1 MELIRWNPMRD
12 MFSLRHQMNHLF
24 DDVFKPVVRG
34 DSRFSM
40 WNWNPT
46 VDIYDNDENIVIKAE
61 LPGIDK
67 KDIVIDVKDGVLTL
81 KGERSFDNEVKKEKY
96 YCRERMFGKFER
108 VFRLPADV
116 DPEKISADYKDGI
129 LKIDIP
135 KPEEQK
141 PKQITVH

>member
-1 MELIRWNPMRD
+1 MELIRWNPMGD
-12 MFSLRHQMNHLF
+12 VFSLRHQMNHLF
-24 DDVFKPVVRG
+24 DDVFRPVVRG
-34 DSRFSM
+34 DSRLSM
-40 WNWNPT
+40 RNWNPT
-46 VDIYDNDENIVIKAE
+46 VDIYDNDEYIFITAE

-81 KGERSFDNEVKKEKY
+81 KGERSFDNEVKEKKY
-96 YCRERMFGKFER
+96 YRRERTFGKFER

>member
-1 MELIRWNPMRD
+1 MELIRWNPMKD

-24 DDVFKPVVRG
+24 DDVLRPVVRG
-34 DSRFSM
+34 DSRLSK
-40 WNWNPT
+40 WNRYPT
-46 VDIYDNDENIVIKAE
+46 VDIYDKNENIVIKAE

-81 KGERSFDNEVKKEKY
+81 KGERSFDNEVKEEKY
-96 YCRERMFGKFER
+96 YCRERTFGKFER

-129 LKIDIP
+129 LKINIP
-135 KPEEQK
+135 KPEEQQ

>member
-1 MELIRWNPMRD
+1 MELIRWNPSRD

-24 DDVFKPVVRG
+24 DDAFGSVIRG
-34 DSRFSM
+34 DSRLSV
-40 WNWNPT
+40 WNRYPT
-46 VDIYDNDENIVIKAE
+46 VDIYDNDKHIVIKAE
-61 LPGIDK
+61 LPEIDK

-81 KGERSFDNEVKKEKY
+81 KGERSFDNEIKEEKY

-135 KPEEQK
+135 KPEEQQ
-141 PKQITVH
+141 PKKITVH

>member
-12 MFSLRHQMNHLF
+12 MFNLRHQMNHLF
-24 DDVFKPVVRG
+24 DDVFRPVARG
-34 DSRFSM
+34 DSRLSM
-40 WNWNPT
+40 GHRYPT
-46 VDIYDNDENIVIKAE
+46 VDIYDNDENIVITAE

-67 KDIVIDVKDGVLTL
+67 TDIVIDVKGGVLTL
-81 KGERSFDNEVKKEKY
+81 KGERSFDNEVKEEKY
-96 YCRERMFGKFER
+96 YCRERTFGKFER

-116 DPEKISADYKDGI
+116 DFEKISADYKDGI

-141 PKQITVH
+141 PKTITVN

>member
-12 MFSLRHQMNHLF
+12 MFSLRHPMNHLF
-24 DDVFKPVVRG
+24 DDVFRPVVRG
-34 DSRFSM
+34 DSKLSM
-40 WNWNPT
+40 WDWNPT

-61 LPGIDK
+61 LPGIEK

-81 KGERSFDNEVKKEKY
+81 KGERSFDNEVKEKKY
-96 YCRERMFGKFER
+96 YHRERTFGKFER
-108 VFRLPADV
+108 VFRLPAKV
-116 DPEKISADYKDGI
+116 DPEKISADYKDGV
-129 LKIDIP
+129 LKIEIP

>member
-1 MELIRWNPMRD
+1 MELIRWNPRRD
-12 MFSLRHQMNHLF
+12 MFNLRHQMNHLF
-24 DDVFKPVVRG
+24 DDAFGSVVRG
-34 DSRFSM
+34 DSRLSV
-40 WNWNPT
+40 WNRYPT
-46 VDIYDNDENIVIKAE
+46 VDIYDNDKHIVIKAE

-81 KGERSFDNEVKKEKY
+81 KGERSFDNEVKEEKY
-96 YCRERMFGKFER
+96 YCREIMFGKFER

-135 KPEEQK
+135 KPEEQQ
-141 PKQITVH
+141 PKKITVH

>member
-1 MELIRWNPMRD
+1 MR
-12 MFSLRHQMNHLF
+12 
-24 DDVFKPVVRG
+24 
-34 DSRFSM
+34 
-40 WNWNPT
+40 NWNPT
-46 VDIYDNDENIVIKAE
+46 VDIYDNDEHIVIKAE

-67 KDIVIDVKDGVLTL
+67 KDIVIDVKDGLLVL
-81 KGERSFDNEVKKEKY
+81 KGERSFDNEVKEEKY

-116 DPEKISADYKDGI
+116 DPEKISANYKDGI

-135 KPEEQK
+135 KPEEQQ

>member
-1 MELIRWNPMRD
+1 MELIRWNPMREL
-12 MFSLRHQMNHLF
+12 FSFRHPLDHFFDGLF
-24 DDVFKPVVRG
+24 SPVVG
-34 DSRFSM
+34 DDAKLSL
-40 WNWNPT
+40 WEWNPV
-46 VDIYDNDENIVIKAE
+46 VDVYDNDENIVIKAE

-67 KDIVIDVKDGVLTL
+67 KDITIDVKDGVLTL
-81 KGERSFDNEVKKEKY
+81 KGERSYDNEVKEDK
-96 YCRERMFGKFER
+96 YCRRERSFGKFER
-108 VFRLPADV
+108 AFRLPADV

>member
-1 MELIRWNPMRD
+1 MELIRWNPMKD

-24 DDVFKPVVRG
+24 DDVLRPVVRG
-34 DSRFSM
+34 DSRLSK
-40 WNWNPT
+40 WNRYPT
-46 VDIYDNDENIVIKAE
+46 VDIYDNNENIVIKAE

-81 KGERSFDNEVKKEKY
+81 KGERSFDNEVKEEKY
-96 YCRERMFGKFER
+96 YCRERTFGKFER

-129 LKIDIP
+129 LKINIP
-135 KPEEQK
+135 KPEEQQ

>member
-1 MELIRWNPMRD
+1 MELIRLNPMRD
-12 MFSLRHQMNHLF
+12 MFSLRHPMNHLF
-24 DDVFKPVVRG
+24 DDVFRPVVRG
-34 DSRFSM
+34 DSKLSM
-40 WNWNPT
+40 WDWNPT

-61 LPGIDK
+61 LPGIEK

-81 KGERSFDNEVKKEKY
+81 KGERSLDNEVKEKKY
-96 YCRERMFGKFER
+96 YRRERMFGKFER

>member
-1 MELIRWNPMRD
+1 MELIRWNPMKD

-24 DDVFKPVVRG
+24 DDVLRPVVRG
-34 DSRFSM
+34 DSRLSK
-40 WNWNPT
+40 WNRYPT
-46 VDIYDNDENIVIKAE
+46 VDIYDNNENIVIKAE

-81 KGERSFDNEVKKEKY
+81 KGERSFDNEVKEEKY
-96 YCRERMFGKFER
+96 YCRERTFGKFER

-135 KPEEQK
+135 KPEKQK

>member
-1 MELIRWNPMRD
+1 MELIRWNPMGD
-12 MFSLRHQMNHLF
+12 VFSLRHQMNHLF
-24 DDVFKPVVRG
+24 DDVFRPVVRG
-34 DSRFSM
+34 DSRLSM
-40 WNWNPT
+40 RNWNPT
-46 VDIYDNDENIVIKAE
+46 VDIYDNDEYIFITAE

-81 KGERSFDNEVKKEKY
+81 KGERSFDNEVKEKKY
-96 YCRERMFGKFER
+96 YRRERTFGKFER
-108 VFRLPADV
+108 IFRLPAKV